1 MTNVNYRMTFK
12 WIALALLP
20 TVLTL
25 AVGQDGQTDQ
35 SEAKPHSLPF
45 QAAFTLFG
53 NPIPNCGGALI
64 SPNYV
69 LASAQCSYGVT
80 DAANLAPMTI
90 VLGDHDNNITG
101 DGEKHFKIESK
112 VDNPNFDITKS
123 YAYDFALYK
132 LAEPV
137 ELTTEINYV
146 CLPTTIATA
155 VC

>member
-1 MTNVNYRMTFK
+1 MWFK
-12 WIALALLP
+12 WISLALLP
-20 TVLTL
+20 TAFALVF
-25 AVGQDGQTDQ
+25 GHDEQTDR

-45 QAAFTLFG
+45 QVAFTMFG
-53 NPIPNCGGALI
+53 DPTPYCGGALI

-69 LASAQCSYGVT
+69 LASAQCSYGVN
-80 DAANLAPMTI
+80 DAASLAPFRI
-90 VLGDHDNNITG
+90 VLGEHDYNITG

-137 ELTTEINYV
+137 ELTSEINYV